1 MASCQLTQD
10 GERSQVTCY
19 HSVQTHHKHQAVLSQ
34 LQPQLRGP
42 VKGRFQ
48 PFAEALA

>member
-1 MASCQLTQD
+1 MASRQLTQD
-10 GERSQVTCY
+10 GEHSQVTCY
-19 HSVQTHHKHQAVLSQ
+19 HSVQSTKQLLCQ
-34 LQPQLRGP
+34 LQPQRRGP